1 MELIEKYVQRIQRR
15 YKIPRDNLAISASN
29 YPPYNPAK
37 GQLWY
42 NTADS
47 DLYIWEQSSRRWVP
61 IRPEEVSIGDGLND

>member
-47 DLYIWEQSSRRWVP
+47 DLYMGAVFKEVGSDQTRGGIHRRWT
-61 IRPEEVSIGDGLND
+61 